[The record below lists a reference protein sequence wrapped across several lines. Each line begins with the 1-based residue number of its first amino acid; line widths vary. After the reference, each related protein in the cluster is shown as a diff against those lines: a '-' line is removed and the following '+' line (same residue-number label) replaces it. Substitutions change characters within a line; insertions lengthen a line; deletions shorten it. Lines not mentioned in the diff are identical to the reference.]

1 MSEKLPELRKLIALD
16 ADDLVVI
23 AAHLQ
28 DAIVRTGDLV
38 FRPQEKRFALMARRF
53 DWEAREQGDARRR
66 LTALHFDRV
75 LAVKS
80 SGIDRAAS
88 EAPLNLLT
96 AIFAPGE
103 APAGDVSLIF
113 SDNAEIRL
121 TVECLEAQMRDM
133 GPIWATGAVPDH
145 DSRTGEG

>member
-1 MSEKLPELRKLIALD
+1 VTEKLPELRKLIALD
-16 ADDLVVI
+16 ADDLVVL

-28 DAIVRTGDLV
+28 DAIIRTGDLV

-80 SGIDRAAS
+80 AGIDRAAA

-96 AIFAPGE
+96 VQFMPTQE
-103 APAGDVSLIF
+103 PAGEVALIF
-113 SDNAEIRL
+113 SDNAAIRL

-133 GPIWATGAVPDH
+133 GPIWAAGAVPDH
-145 DSRTGEG
+145 DNQTGAG

>member
-1 MSEKLPELRKLIALD
+1 VTEQLPELRKLLALD

-23 AAHLQ
+23 SAHLQ
-28 DAIVRTGDLV
+28 DAIIRTGDLV

-53 DWEAREQGDARRR
+53 DWEAREQGDVRRR

-80 SGIDRAAS
+80 SGIDRSAS

-96 AIFAPGE
+96 VTFALTE

-121 TVECLEAQMRDM
+121 SVECLEAQMRDM
-133 GPIWATGAVPDH
+133 GPIWAAGAVPDH
-145 DSRTGEG
+145 DSQTGAG